1 MGYNLHMDED
11 RQGEAIEESLESVQP
26 DLSSRMHAFLF
37 AEGGSLT
44 MRRLSHLCGVSPED
58 LSSALDELSAKLEG
72 TALALVRTDTE
83 VSLVV
88 GPQVSGVLRES
99 YEKDLGREV
108 GDAGLEVLAILM
120 YRGASTRAQIDYI
133 RGVNTSSTVRTLLS
147 RGLVERTGNPNDGRE
162 YVYRPTVEL
171 LAHLGITRSEEL
183 PEYAKITAELAE
195 FEAKREPFVEDHGEP
210 DDSATDAD

>member
-1 MGYNLHMDED
+1 MGYNQHMDEERRD
-11 RQGEAIEESLESVQP
+11 EATEESSESVQP
-26 DLSSRMHAFLF
+26 DLASRVHAFLF

-44 MRRLSHLCGVSPED
+44 MRRLSHLCGVSPDD
-58 LSSALDELSAKLEG
+58 LLPALDDLFAKLEG
-72 TALALVRTDTE
+72 TALALVCTDTE

-88 GPQVSGVLRES
+88 GPQVSSVLRES

-120 YRGASTRAQIDYI
+120 YRGPSTRAQIDYI

-147 RGLVERTGNPNDGRE
+147 RGLVERSGNPNDGRE

-183 PEYAKITAELAE
+183 PEYAKITTELAE
-195 FEAKREPFVEDHGEP
+195 FEARREPFVEDHGEP
-210 DDSATDAD
+210 DDTGTDAD